1 MAFYIESADRPPK
14 SRLPAED
21 VPVGTLVVENGSDK
35 VKVAAFADSRFDG
48 VADQPLTGEQI
59 VEYEDVDDPNFDVYE
74 AAEDERVTYGGD
86 EDRARIK
93 VRTAEDNGTDP
104 APSISDG
111 DIVGIAANGAEYAG
125 RLVEEGYTDDG
136 GTTYGTESTGDFLP
150 VGVAY
155 RDEGTTYDTPVRVEV
170 RYDL

>member
-35 VKVAAFADSRFDG
+35 VKVAEFADGRFDG

-59 VEYEDVDDPNFDVYE
+59 KEYENIDDANFDVYE

-93 VRTAEDNGTDP
+93 VRTATDNGTDP

-111 DIVGIAANGAEYAG
+111 TVVGIAANGAEYHG
-125 RLVEEGYTDDG
+125 RLIEEGYTDGG
-136 GTTYGTESTGDFLP
+136 GTTYGRSSTGDFLP
-150 VGVAY
+150 VGIAY
-155 RDEGTTYDTPVRVEV
+155 RDEAADYDTPVRVEV

>member
-21 VPVGTLVVENGSDK
+21 VPVGTLVVENGSDM
-35 VKVAAFADSRFDG
+35 VKVAEFADSRFDG

-59 VEYEDVDDPNFDVYE
+59 NEYENIDDPNFDVYE

-104 APSISDG
+104 TPSISDG
-111 DIVGIAANGAEYAG
+111 DVVGVAGNGAEFQG

-136 GTTYGTESTGDFLP
+136 GTAYGRESTGDFLP
-150 VGVAY
+150 VGIAY
-155 RDEGTTYDTPVRVEV
+155 RDEGATYDTPVRVEV
-170 RYDL
+170 RGDL